1 MTEYDTELFYE
12 LLYEKSE
19 SELVNYIEQTEDSV
33 LLHIIAVN
41 YNWDN
46 GFDIPRSIIDNK
58 YCDVGTAL
66 MIFSDADGYGIF
78 FDDEKENC
86 FSEEWFNFVT
96 YLKYRIDSNSFICG
110 NIRFVPQLS
119 RADIFHLKKRCTYIN
134 KIFIKGSEGMNINVP
149 LI

>member
-19 SELVNYIEQTEDSV
+19 IELLNYIEQTEDSV
-33 LLHIIAVN
+33 ILHIIAVN

-46 GFDIPRSIIDNK
+46 GFDVPRSIVDNK

-78 FDDEKENC
+78 FDEEN
-86 FSEEWFNFVT
+86 FLKEWFDFVT
-96 YLKYRIDSNSFICG
+96 YLKNRIESNSFICG
-110 NIRFVPQLS
+110 NIWFIPQLS
-119 RADIFHLKKRCTYIN
+119 RADIFHLKKRYPYIN
-134 KIFIKGSEGMNINVP
+134 KIFIEGTKGINVDVP

>member
-1 MTEYDTELFYE
+1 MTEYDSELFYE

-46 GFDIPRSIIDNK
+46 GFDVPRSIVDNK

-78 FDDEKENC
+78 FDEEN
-86 FSEEWFNFVT
+86 FLKEWFDFVT
-96 YLKYRIDSNSFICG
+96 YLKHRIDDNSFICG
-110 NIRFVPQLS
+110 NIRFIPQLS
-119 RADIFHLKKRCTYIN
+119 RADIFHLKKRCPYIN
-134 KIFIKGSEGMNINVP
+134 KIFIEGTTGMNIDVP

>member
-1 MTEYDTELFYE
+1 MTEYDSELFYE

-46 GFDIPRSIIDNK
+46 GFDVPRSIIDNK

-78 FDDEKENC
+78 FDEEN
-86 FSEEWFNFVT
+86 FFKEWFDFVT
-96 YLKYRIDSNSFICG
+96 YLKHRIDDNSFICG
-110 NIRFVPQLS
+110 NIRFIPQLS
-119 RADIFHLKKRCTYIN
+119 KADIFHLKKGVRI
-134 KIFIKGSEGMNINVP
+134 
-149 LI
+149 